1 MDITG
6 ILKRNGCGRSI
17 DISRMARDTRGGNG
31 ISDKLGVDR
40 HWVNLEVVHTCEG
53 MHDVQAL
60 ILGRAT
66 APVGAHSGCREP
78 RQSTTKPTGAS
89 A

>member
-1 MDITG
+1 MN
-6 ILKRNGCGRSI
+6 LQ
-17 DISRMARDTRGGNG
+17 
-31 ISDKLGVDR
+31 V
-40 HWVNLEVVHTCEG
+40 VNTCEG

-66 APVGAHSGCREP
+66 APVGAHSDCQEP